1 MKIVHYLNQFFG
13 GIGGEEFADAAPK
26 LIKGPVGPGNLLEQM
41 MPDDVQV
48 AATIVCGD
56 NYAVENQQEVI
67 SFVFE
72 QVALTQA
79 DLVVAGPCFNAGRYG
94 MAAGSVCAAVKSELG
109 IPVVTGMNVENPG
122 VDVYRGDIHIVDSSD
137 SPTRMRDVLAKMAS
151 LGAKLASGEPVG
163 TPSLEGYIPQG
174 VLRSEFVEKTAAQ
187 RMAEMLMA
195 KLKGEPF
202 EPEIPVI
209 AFDSIPVPVMTT
221 EVSKAKIAL
230 VTDGG
235 LVPKSNPDNLP
246 RAFSRVWGAYS
257 IDERPGLEGRDFEV
271 AHGGYDNT
279 HVQQDPNR
287 LVPVDVMREMERAGS
302 IGSLHNEFLSTTG
315 NSNPL
320 DNSRRIGREMAQ
332 RLKEAGVD
340 AVILTST

>member
-26 LIKGPVGPGNLLEQM
+26 LIQGPVGPGNLLGQM
-41 MPDDVQV
+41 LPDDAHVV
-48 AATIVCGD
+48 ATIVCGD

-67 SFVFE
+67 SFVTD
-72 QVALTQA
+72 QVIQTQA

-94 MAAGSVCAAVKSELG
+94 MAAGSVCAAVNSELG
-109 IPVVTGMNVENPG
+109 IPVVAGMGVENPG
-122 VDVYRGDIHIVDSSD
+122 VDVYRGDIHIVDSGD
-137 SPTRMRDVLAKMAS
+137 SPTGMRDVLAKMAT

-174 VLRSEFVEKTAAQ
+174 VLRSEFVEQTAAQ
-187 RMAEMLMA
+187 RLGGMLLA
-195 KLKGEPF
+195 KLNGEPF
-202 EPEIPVI
+202 EPEIPVS
-209 AFDSIPVPVMTT
+209 AVDPIPVPVMTT
-221 EVSKAKIAL
+221 EISRAKIAL

-257 IDERPGLEGRDFEV
+257 IDERPGLEGQDFEV

-287 LVPVDVMREMERAGS
+287 LVPVDVMREMERTGS

-320 DNSRRIGREMAQ
+320 DNSRRIGKEMAQ